1 MKTRTTSRPS
11 AKASRRRVGATK
23 IFEKTL
29 AIVPTVKH
37 ILRLYV
43 AGATD
48 RSRQA
53 ILRARSLCETELKG
67 DYELE
72 VIDVY
77 QQPILA
83 RDGQIVAT
91 PTLVREFP
99 RPLRRFIG
107 NLSNS
112 SGLFVG
118 LDLET
123 KAKAAHYVEANR
135 EEQAEFDDFAGRQ
148 AGRHGQIT
156 L

>member
-1 MKTRTTSRPS
+1 MKTNKKNRPS
-11 AKASRRRVGATK
+11 SVVPPAAGRRVGATK
-23 IFEKTL
+23 AFEKALGTL
-29 AIVPTVKH
+29 PKGKH

-53 ILRARSLCETELKG
+53 VLRARQMCEAELNG

-99 RPLRRFIG
+99 RPMRRFIG
-107 NLSNS
+107 NLANLT
-112 SGLFVG
+112 GLFVG
-118 LDLET
+118 LELAT
-123 KAKAAHYVEANR
+123 KGKTR
-135 EEQAEFDDFAGRQ
+135 
-148 AGRHGQIT
+148 
-156 L
+156 